1 MQLVMEPPGSLAAG
15 RTRQQPH
22 RVAEKLFDGLSVVL
36 AVLGEEKAESVRA
49 ALEHAGASVRV
60 VFSLPEARHNTPPFG
75 PRATVVIEPP
85 AITGSIHASLR
96 ALSRQGAVLLL
107 GVSATTRERIGLLNS
122 GADSVLPTVDADEV
136 VAALAAL
143 LRRSTMPTAK
153 QMSQVVLAG
162 EIRLHLLHRTAT
174 TALRTLALTPL
185 EFDLLAYFVA
195 RAGEALSRD
204 QLLVNVWG
212 YDIGGRETVTVH
224 VRRLREKLETDPS
237 RPTRLQTVW
246 GIGYRLIPDAASPSI
261 AGPMCSS
268 NGRSVASAVSEQ
280 AAT

>member
-1 MQLVMEPPGSLAAG
+1 MQLLTDPATAPAAG
-15 RTRQQPH
+15 RTRQQP
-22 RVAEKLFDGLSVVL
+22 RLGPALAFEGLSVVL
-36 AVLGEEKAESVRA
+36 VVLGGNASASVSA
-49 ALEHAGASVRV
+49 ALEQAGASVRV
-60 VFSLPEARHNTPPFG
+60 VFSMPEARRSIPPFG

-85 AITGSIHASLR
+85 AITGSIHASVR

-107 GVSATTRERIGLLNS
+107 PVNATTRERIALLNS

-143 LRRSTMPTAK
+143 LRRSTMPTAR

-195 RAGEALSRD
+195 HIGEALSRAR
-204 QLLVNVWG
+204 LLENVWG
-212 YDIGGRETVTVH
+212 YDIGGRDTVTVH
-224 VRRLREKLETDPS
+224 IRRLRQKIEADPS
-237 RPTRLQTVW
+237 RPNLLQTVW
-246 GIGYRLIPDAASPSI
+246 GIGYRLNPNPMTGPVTLQTFGPDTAAF
-261 AGPMCSS
+261 AQQRTVG
-268 NGRSVASAVSEQ
+268 GDA
-280 AAT
+280 

>member
-1 MQLVMEPPGSLAAG
+1 MQLLTDPATAPAAG
-15 RTRQQPH
+15 RTRQQP
-22 RVAEKLFDGLSVVL
+22 RLVPVLAFDGLSVVL
-36 AVLGEEKAESVRA
+36 VVLGGNASASVSA
-49 ALEHAGASVRV
+49 ALEQAGASVRV
-60 VFSLPEARHNTPPFG
+60 VFSMLEARRSIPSFG

-107 GVSATTRERIGLLNS
+107 PVNATTRERIALLNS

-143 LRRSTMPTAK
+143 LRRSTMPTAR

-195 RAGEALSRD
+195 HIGEALSRAR
-204 QLLVNVWG
+204 LLENVWG
-212 YDIGGRETVTVH
+212 YDIGGRDTVTVH
-224 VRRLREKLETDPS
+224 IRRLRQKIEADPS
-237 RPTRLQTVW
+237 RPTLLQTVW
-246 GIGYRLIPDAASPSI
+246 GIGYRLNPNPMTGPVTLQTFGPDTAAF
-261 AGPMCSS
+261 AQQRTVG
-268 NGRSVASAVSEQ
+268 GDA
-280 AAT
+280 